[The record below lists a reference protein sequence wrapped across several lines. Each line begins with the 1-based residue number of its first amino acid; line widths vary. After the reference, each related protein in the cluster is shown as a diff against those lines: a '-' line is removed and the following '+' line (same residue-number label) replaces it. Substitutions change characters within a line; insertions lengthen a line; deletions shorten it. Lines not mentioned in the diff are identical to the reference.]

1 MPICHWSRS
10 EWWCGDP
17 RVLSERPR
25 LITFSVLEQMK
36 DHVKPCIKVEKEITL
51 HQEQDGK
58 WRVVREQ
65 VLRINA
71 NNYCTIA

>member
-1 MPICHWSRS
+1 
-10 EWWCGDP
+10 
-17 RVLSERPR
+17 
-25 LITFSVLEQMK
+25 MK